1 MPDEV
6 VHKIYK
12 VASSSDVVQDDEDS
26 NEVDLS
32 SLNISDYGDLQS
44 FVPVVDGSDSISL
57 NNAVNYTSFYIVI
70 IFALAFICGFIF
82 AREAFWKR

>member
-12 VASSSDVVQDDEDS
+12 VASSSEPVQDNEDS
-26 NEVDLS
+26 DEIDLS
-32 SLNISDYGDLQS
+32 SLNISDYGDLQT
-44 FVPVVDGSDSISL
+44 FVPVFEGSDSFSI
-57 NNAVNYTSFYIVI
+57 NNSVNYTSFYIVI

>member
-32 SLNISDYGDLQS
+32 SLNISDYGDLQT
-44 FVPVVDGSDSISL
+44 FVPVIDGSDYYSL
-57 NNAVNYTSFYIVI
+57 DNLPNYTSFYIVI
-70 IFALAFICGFIF
+70 VFALAFICGFIF

>member
-32 SLNISDYGDLQS
+32 SLNISDYGDLQT
-44 FVPVVDGSDSISL
+44 FVPVLDGSDSFSI
-57 NNAVNYTSFYIVI
+57 NNSVNYSSFYIVI
-70 IFALAFICGFIF
+70 VFALAFICGFIF

>member
-1 MPDEV
+1 MPDGIV
-6 VHKIYK
+6 TNIYK
-12 VASSSDVVQDDEDS
+12 VASSSDAVQDNEDS
-26 NEVDLS
+26 DEIDLS
-32 SLNISDYGDLQS
+32 SLNISDYGDLQT
-44 FVPVVDGSDSISL
+44 FVPVVDGSDSFSI

>member
-12 VASSSDVVQDDEDS
+12 VASSSDAVQDNEDS
-26 NEVDLS
+26 DEIDLS
-32 SLNISDYGDLQS
+32 SLNISDYGDLQT
-44 FVPVVDGSDSISL
+44 FVPVLDGSDSTSI
-57 NNAVNYTSFYIVI
+57 NNSVNYTSFYIVI
-70 IFALAFICGFIF
+70 IFALAFICGFVF

>member
-12 VASSSDVVQDDEDS
+12 VASSSDVVSDDEDS

-32 SLNISDYGDLQS
+32 SLNISDYGDLQT
-44 FVPVVDGSDSISL
+44 FVPIIDGSDSFSI
-57 NNAVNYTSFYIVI
+57 NNSVNYTSFYIVI
-70 IFALAFICGFIF
+70 VFALAFICGFIF

>member
-32 SLNISDYGDLQS
+32 SLNISDYGDLQT
-44 FVPVVDGSDSISL
+44 FVPVIDGSDSFSI
-57 NNAVNYTSFYIVI
+57 NNSVNYTSFYIVI

>member
-12 VASSSDVVQDDEDS
+12 VASSSDAVQDDEDS
-26 NEVDLS
+26 NEIDLS
-32 SLNISDYGDLQS
+32 SLNISDYGDLQT
-44 FVPVVDGSDSISL
+44 FVPVFDGSDSISI
-57 NNAVNYTSFYIVI
+57 NNTVNYTSFYIVI
-70 IFALAFICGFIF
+70 IFALAFICGFLF

>member
-1 MPDEV
+1 MSNEV

-26 NEVDLS
+26 NELDLS
-32 SLNISDYGDLQS
+32 SLNISDYGDLQT
-44 FVPVVDGSDSISL
+44 FVPVIDGSDSTSI
-57 NNAVNYTSFYIVI
+57 NNSVNYTSFYIVI
-70 IFALAFICGFIF
+70 IFALAFICGFVF

>member
-12 VASSSDVVQDDEDS
+12 VASSSVVVQDDEDS

-32 SLNISDYGDLQS
+32 SLNISDYGDLQT
-44 FVPVVDGSDSISL
+44 FVPVLDGSDSFSI
-57 NNAVNYTSFYIVI
+57 NNSVNYTSFYIVI
-70 IFALAFICGFIF
+70 VFSLAFICGFIF

>member
-32 SLNISDYGDLQS
+32 SLNISDYGDLQT
-44 FVPVVDGSDSISL
+44 FVPVIDGSDSTSI
-57 NNAVNYTSFYIVI
+57 NNSVNYTSFYIVI

>member
-26 NEVDLS
+26 NEVDIS
-32 SLNISDYGDLQS
+32 SLNISDYGDLQT
-44 FVPVVDGSDSISL
+44 FVPVFEGSDSFSI
-57 NNAVNYTSFYIVI
+57 NNLYQFIDFVFQSF
-70 IFALAFICGFIF
+70 CS
-82 AREAFWKR
+82 KRVEIYLFFNV

>member
-1 MPDEV
+1 MPDEI
-6 VHKIYK
+6 VHNIYK

-32 SLNISDYGDLQS
+32 SLNISDYGDLQT
-44 FVPVVDGSDSISL
+44 FVPVIDGSDSLSI

-70 IFALAFICGFIF
+70 VFALGFICGFVF
-82 AREAFWKR
+82 ARESFWKR